1 MRRALLL
8 AVLLAG
14 CNAGPKPLAK
24 GDPVLVDSGG
34 KDVLVWTEN
43 PKHKDRADSIIIAGG
58 SRAIFLDAEPAEGPG
73 SPHWSERLA
82 REMLRAEAGALP
94 GSPSQPTP

>member
-14 CNAGPKPLAK
+14 CNAEPKPLAK

-58 SRAIFLDAEPAEGPG
+58 SRAIFLDAEPAEGLVRIKLDRGPVG
-73 SPHWSERLA
+73 WV
-82 REMLRAEAGALP
+82 
-94 GSPSQPTP
+94 PTDWIAPDGVRTK